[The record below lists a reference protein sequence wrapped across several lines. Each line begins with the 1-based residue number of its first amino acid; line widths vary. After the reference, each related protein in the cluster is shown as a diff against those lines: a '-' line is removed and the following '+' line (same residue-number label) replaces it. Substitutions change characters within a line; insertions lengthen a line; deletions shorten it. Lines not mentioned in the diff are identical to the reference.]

1 MSNAVIEIRNLSK
14 IYRDFWG
21 RKKVQAVKSLSM
33 DVKQGEVFGLLGTGS
48 EVVIRR

>member
-33 DVKQGEVFGLLGTGS
+33 DVQKSLGFWART
-48 EVVIRR
+48 VPARRRR